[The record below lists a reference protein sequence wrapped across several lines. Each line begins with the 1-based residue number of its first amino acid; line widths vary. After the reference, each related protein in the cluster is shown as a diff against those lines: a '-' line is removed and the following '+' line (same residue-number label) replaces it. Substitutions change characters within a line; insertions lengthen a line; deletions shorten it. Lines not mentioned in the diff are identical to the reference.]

1 MTTIN
6 GKKKKLID
14 FNESES
20 DECEIK
26 LDSKKAKSSELTINK
41 NYAQRY
47 DNWRGKEELQKR
59 KLLNLFKSI
68 LNP

>member
-6 GKKKKLID
+6 GNSKKKKLID

-20 DECEIK
+20 DECERK
-26 LDSKKAKSSELTINK
+26 LDSKKVKNSELTINK

-59 KLLNLFKSI
+59 KLLDLF
-68 LNP
+68 